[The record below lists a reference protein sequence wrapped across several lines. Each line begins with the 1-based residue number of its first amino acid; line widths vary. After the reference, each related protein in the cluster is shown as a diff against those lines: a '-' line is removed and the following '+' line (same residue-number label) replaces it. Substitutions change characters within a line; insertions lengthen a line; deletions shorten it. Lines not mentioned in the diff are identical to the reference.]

1 MDQGPGRGE
10 ASSFKPQ
17 ACSFK
22 PQAASCDKMSQDK
35 MTRRVRQIVAGTI
48 CHVDNQIDAGSV
60 AKSLKLQAASLK
72 FIKLDKPL
80 GIGYYGIKKKEKRT
94 YAQLN
99 ESRPRTV
106 VTRRKYC
113 SRNCSALEATA
124 PGTLI
129 FSKIKNFKMRH
140 IDAWR

>member
-1 MDQGPGRGE
+1 
-10 ASSFKPQ
+10 
-17 ACSFK
+17 
-22 PQAASCDKMSQDK
+22 MSQDK

-48 CHVDNQIDAGSV
+48 CHVDNQIDAGGV

>member
-10 ASSFKPQ
+10 ASSCKPQ

-48 CHVDNQIDAGSV
+48 CHVDNQIDAGGV